1 MVVLLLSNGGY
12 NLYTNYK
19 GTFCTEEG
27 DQEGGCQLNWMSQ
40 LSLPNKMDNESE
52 MEIQENLNLLSC
64 FLIIIVLMLFRRS
77 QRKINAEIDEKQ
89 NSPADY
95 TIIVRG
101 IPTNRD
107 SDYIEAL
114 TNFFTHHVDRDKKY
128 NVTKVNLLYEIDEV
142 EVVEKKIK
150 ANIEQKKKLLER
162 HEFNYQTEEI
172 KEIDE
177 KNEKLEEELDKLL
190 KKIEKSPEYFAGMA
204 FVSFETEDGKL
215 FSIFHS

>member
-1 MVVLLLSNGGY
+1 MPLCAENDELRFLGSGFPLFYNFLKYCMLIRVVLLASNGGY

-27 DQEGGCQLNWMSQ
+27 DEEGGCQLNWMSQ
-40 LSLPNKMDNESE
+40 LSLPNKMDNDSE

-107 SDYIEAL
+107 SDYIESL
-114 TNFFTHHVDRDKKY
+114 TTFFTHMIDPHKKF
-128 NVTKVNLLYEIDEV
+128 NVTKVNLLYEIDEM
-142 EVVEKKIK
+142 ETVEKKIK
-150 ANIEQKKKLLER
+150 ANIEEKKKILER
-162 HEFNYQTEEI
+162 NKFNYKTEEI

-177 KNEKLEEELDKLL
+177 KN
-190 KKIEKSPEYFAGMA
+190 
-204 FVSFETEDGKL
+204 
-215 FSIFHS
+215 